1 MLVSEDRIGRDIGEM
16 LLDFWY
22 RPSATSVSQQRVGS
36 SEPRYS
42 DDDLQIIQTVFADW
56 RTLVRAAARSRDID
70 LMIRDKKSWP
80 ESTSDWVSRKLCR
93 ARHLTESLLVQIQL
107 PSREG
112 PLAEAEKSRDVL
124 GQSSHP
130 SPGTG
135 SAQSPSSSMIGP
147 PPTYYDPDMDSQ
159 PQNQDYSHWISHYSQ
174 VFPDTLLYPQPFAAD
189 PVTERPM
196 QPPQHM
202 DRYQFVNTQPSS
214 DTSFPFFTPQNW
226 FDGRPG
232 PSRPQHNPSLATHTH
247 GWPQTDISQ
256 GPTSDHQYIPVAGP
270 IVHPAFGDTLGPIPY
285 TFSSRSESV
294 HGSVLSPSSEAT
306 LTSAPSTGPSETLT
320 AITLNTSSKQE
331 KHSFNRIGNVKRQ
344 KADTDDD
351 EDANLPRPNRR

>member
-80 ESTSDWVSRKLCR
+80 ESTSDWVGRKLCR

-147 PPTYYDPDMDSQ
+147 TPTYYDPDTDSQ
-159 PQNQDYSHWISHYSQ
+159 PQNQDYTHWISHDSQ
-174 VFPDTLLYPQPFAAD
+174 VFPDDALLYPQPLAAD

-202 DRYQFVNTQPSS
+202 SRYQFVNTQPFF
-214 DTSFPFFTPQNW
+214 DTSFPFFTQNR
-226 FDGRPG
+226 FHGRPG
-232 PSRPQHNPSLATHTH
+232 PS
-247 GWPQTDISQ
+247 
-256 GPTSDHQYIPVAGP
+256 
-270 IVHPAFGDTLGPIPY
+270 
-285 TFSSRSESV
+285 
-294 HGSVLSPSSEAT
+294 
-306 LTSAPSTGPSETLT
+306 ETPT
-320 AITLNTSSKQE
+320 AITLNTRPKQ
-331 KHSFNRIGNVKRQ
+331 KRLPSNRIRNAKRR
-344 KADTDDD
+344 KADSDTDDD
-351 EDANLPRPNRR
+351 EDANVGTNLSRPNRL